1 MLLHLIQVK
10 TEGDCVWQKQREEVL
25 WLHCTH
31 DLSAK
36 YLLPELK

>member
-1 MLLHLIQVK
+1 MLLCLIRVK
-10 TEGDCVWQKQREEVL
+10 TEGDLRLAEAESEEVL

-36 YLLPELK
+36 YLLPE

>member
-1 MLLHLIQVK
+1 MLLRLIQVK
-10 TEGDCVWQKQREEVL
+10 TEGDCVWQKQREVL

-31 DLSAK
+31 DLSTK